1 MRLGLLRHVLLQLL
15 AALLAWFFVAPAAQ
29 PQAWAILQAM
39 FAVLLAY
46 VWRLPGWQKFAHGLF
61 VPAVVLL
68 QQLGLPAWVYLS
80 GLLLTLALGR
90 NALTER
96 VPLYRSAHEVAEK
109 LAAYLPQDA
118 RVLEAGCGDGRLAMQ
133 LATLRPDL
141 HILALENA
149 WGSWLMA
156 CLRWHLAR
164 RPARLEFGCRSF
176 WKEHWGRHDVVYA
189 FLSPAP
195 MPRVWQKFLTEG
207 APASVL
213 VSNTFTVPDVQP
225 DSRIP
230 LGGPLQKELLIWCHP
245 HGSR

>member
-1 MRLGLLRHVLLQLL
+1 MRLRLLRPVLLQLL
-15 AALLAWFFVAPAAQ
+15 AALLAWFFIAPAVQ
-29 PQAWAILQAM
+29 PQAWAILQAL
-39 FAVLLAY
+39 FAVALSYA
-46 VWRLPGWQKFAHGLF
+46 WRLPGWQKFAHGLF

-68 QQLGLPAWVYLS
+68 QQQALPAWVYLS
-80 GLLLTLALGR
+80 CLLLTFAVGR

-109 LAAYLPQDA
+109 LAACLPPQA

-133 LATLRPDL
+133 LAALRPDL

-149 WGSWLMA
+149 WGSCLLA
-156 CLRWHLAR
+156 RLRWWRAG
-164 RPARLEFGCRSF
+164 RPAGLVFACHSF
-176 WKEHWGRHDVVYA
+176 WKEHWGDYDAVYA

-195 MPRVWQKFLTEG
+195 MPRVWRKFLAEG
-207 APASVL
+207 RPASVL
-213 VSNTFTVPDVQP
+213 VSNTFMVPDVQP